1 MTGKAAPGGVPGNPG
16 KTVARGIM
24 KSPKIL
30 HNKKPA
36 RILIAASMFILIF
49 YCSET
54 GGINTGHA
62 HEMIATAATFETMEK
77 ESESD
82 SENMPNDSGPSESG
96 DESDVFD
103 EFDEFDEFES
113 DSDFDEFKEFD
124 SGTDKRGV
132 KVYDP
137 LAGYNRFMTK
147 VNDRIYFWV
156 LKPAASGYAAITP
169 RFMRKSVNRFF
180 KNLSY
185 PVRFVNNVLQL
196 KFKKAGVE
204 TARFMINSTVGLA
217 GLRDPA
223 DRWFDLEAY
232 PEDFGQT
239 LGVYGVGEG
248 FHLVL
253 PLLGPSNLRDAFAII
268 PDKFLEPLYYVE
280 PTEAAIALG
289 VYDRVNYTS
298 LHLGEYES
306 LKGDAVDWY
315 IFLRNAYESNRKK
328 KIEE

>member
-1 MTGKAAPGGVPGNPG
+1 
-16 KTVARGIM
+16 M
-24 KSPKIL
+24 KSLKIL

-36 RILIAASMFILIF
+36 RILIAASVFIVIF
-49 YCSET
+49 YCSQK
-54 GGINTGHA
+54 GGVNTGYA

-82 SENMPNDSGPSESG
+82 SENMPDDSGPSESGSG

-103 EFDEFDEFES
+103 EFDEFEP

-124 SGTDKRGV
+124 SGADKPGA

-147 VNDRIYFWV
+147 VNDRVYFWI
-156 LKPAASGYAAITP
+156 LKPAASGYAAVTP
-169 RFMRKSVNRFF
+169 GFVRKSVNRFF

-196 KFKKAGVE
+196 KLKKAGVE
-204 TARFMINSTVGLA
+204 TARFAINSTVGIA
-217 GLRDPA
+217 GLGDPA
-223 DRWFDLEAY
+223 NRWFDLEAY

-268 PDKFLEPLYYVE
+268 PDRFLKPLYYVE
-280 PTEAAIALG
+280 PAETGIALG
-289 VYDRVNYTS
+289 IYDRVNYTS

-306 LKGDAVDWY
+306 LKKDAVDWY